1 MAAYKDYY
9 ETLGVPKAA
18 TEKEIRSAFR
28 KLAAKHH
35 PDRNPDDPGA
45 EERFKEI
52 NEAYTVLSDPEKRT
66 FYDQYGSTSGA
77 PPFGGQPHGG
87 QQPGGQPFGGGFPGG
102 AQGGRVYS
110 NVDPEQ
116 FAGFSDFFQTLFGGG
131 AGVSGGFSSG
141 GFSGSFGQGDPFGS
155 VRRSPGPQQPSAEA
169 EYPVDLA
176 EAYQGGESTF
186 TVGGNR
192 VTVTLPPGVRHGQ
205 KLRLR
210 GQAPGGG
217 DLLLVV
223 RHKPHPVFAL
233 DGDTIRVTVDVP
245 APIAALGGEVR
256 VATLDG
262 PVEMTLPAGS
272 SSGRVLRLRG
282 QGWPTKGGGR
292 GDELAEVRVTVP
304 ADLTDEQREHW
315 EALRGAVEVK
325 EGAAAR

>member
-9 ETLGVPKAA
+9 ETLGVPKSA

-35 PDRNPDDPGA
+35 PDRNPDDPSA
-45 EERFKEI
+45 EDRFKEI
-52 NEAYTVLSDPEKRT
+52 NEAYTVLSDSEKRA
-66 FYDQYGSTSGA
+66 FYDQYGSASGA
-77 PPFGGQPHGG
+77 PPY
-87 QQPGGQPFGGGFPGG
+87 GGQPFGGGFQGG
-102 AQGGRVYS
+102 TQGGRVYT

-131 AGVSGGFSSG
+131 AGGSG
-141 GFSGSFGQGDPFGS
+141 GFSGGFGQGDPFGS
-155 VRRSPGPQQPSAEA
+155 VRHAPGQPRQAIAEA
-169 EYPVDLA
+169 EYPVDLL
-176 EAYQGGESTF
+176 EAYRGGESTF
-186 TVGGNR
+186 TVGGKR
-192 VTVTLPPGVRHGQ
+192 VTVTLPPGVRQGQ

-217 DLLLVV
+217 DLLLKV

-245 APIAALGGEVR
+245 APVAALGGTVR

-282 QGWPTKGGGR
+282 QGWPRKDGGR

-304 ADLTDEQREHW
+304 SELTGEQREHW
-315 EALRGAVEVK
+315 EALRTALEAK
-325 EGAAAR
+325 EHAAAR